1 MIYIIGGPPRGG
13 KTTLAS
19 ALGGQL
25 GIPYFT
31 MDHVASVIAPYIP
44 ETDYADKLPL
54 RVARQ
59 ATQYSNDSFYATYAT
74 PAIVDFYVRQAITY
88 WPGVREFISY
98 ALADEH
104 ELILEGWQLLP
115 HLVNDVITPKERN
128 RARVVFLYKH
138 DVPAIVAGLR
148 AGTRHDDWVIRNT
161 KREET
166 FASIARMLA
175 LFGDQ
180 VRDGAEAAGF
190 EAINTDHQFDARL
203 EAILNQWSR

>member
-13 KTTLAS
+13 KTILASTLA
-19 ALGGQL
+19 ARL

-31 MDHVASVIAPYIP
+31 IDHVASVIAPYIP
-44 ETDYADKLPL
+44 EREHADKLPL

-59 ATQYSNDSFYATYAT
+59 ATDYSNDSFYATYST
-74 PAIVDFYVRQAITY
+74 PAIVDLYVRQAITY

-115 HLVNDVITPKERN
+115 HLVSDVITFKERH
-128 RARVVFLYKH
+128 RARVVFLYKL
-138 DVPAIVAGLR
+138 DVPAIVTGLK
-148 AGTRHDDWVIRNT
+148 AGTRHDDWVIKNT

-166 FASIARMLA
+166 FASIATMLA
-175 LFGDQ
+175 HFGNQ
-180 VRDGAEAAGF
+180 VRADAGAASF
-190 EAINTDHQFDARL
+190 EAINMDHEFTATLDAVL
-203 EAILNQWSR
+203 TEWTG